1 MIIKKYEF
9 KTEFIT
15 IKQYQNLL
23 QIKIFM
29 SNFNDIFL
37 IYNSNYFKNRAIK
50 FNIKRINKT

>member
-15 IKQYQNLL
+15 IKTVSKIIT
-23 QIKIFM
+23 IKIFM

-50 FNIKRINKT
+50 FIIKRINKT